1 MDSIYSWHNTGLDD
15 SKIVGFLLGRS
26 YDDFYRINFLY
37 RQKYQPTPIS
47 PLRGVYWLKYG
58 NKTYDMTREIYIEDV
73 GTSYFQIQHKNNDI
87 APSRE
92 ILFLKDLEEDEIQS
106 YEDSDK
112 MINNMINNLSLGR
125 F

>member
-1 MDSIYSWHNTGLDD
+1 MISILTLTH
-15 SKIVGFLLGRS
+15 
-26 YDDFYRINFLY
+26 
-37 RQKYQPTPIS
+37 
-47 PLRGVYWLKYG
+47 
-58 NKTYDMTREIYIEDV
+58 
-73 GTSYFQIQHKNNDI
+73 FQIQHKNDI